1 MYIARNSDGVLILFS
16 ECPYRTFY
24 TNERNSGYWHGSG
37 WEEGLE
43 IDKYDAYFPD
53 LKWEDEPIKV
63 VPMAVTDDNELK
75 DWWMAAPS
83 AEFVRAF
90 VDPES
95 AENFAR
101 NNYKDIGLK
110 VWHCTHE

>member
-16 ECPYRTFY
+16 ECPNRTFFTDKHDSGEW
-24 TNERNSGYWHGSG
+24 TNG

-43 IDKYDAYFPD
+43 LNKYDAYFPD
-53 LKWEDEPIKV
+53 LKWEDEPIEV
-63 VPMAVTDDNELK
+63 MPMAVTKDNELK

-83 AEFVRAF
+83 AEIVRVF
-90 VDPES
+90 VDPVS

-101 NNYKDIGLK
+101 NNYRDIGLK

>member
-1 MYIARNSDGVLILFS
+1 MYIARDSNGTLRVFNEKPERAFYNGEDG
-16 ECPYRTFY
+16 R
-24 TNERNSGYWHGSG
+24 GYWYEG
-37 WEEGLE
+37 WHDSVEL
-43 IDKYDAYFPD
+43 DKENDCYPE

-63 VPMAVTDDNELK
+63 VPMAVTDENELK

-83 AEFVRAF
+83 ALLIRAF

-95 AENFAR
+95 AEDFAQNNFR
-101 NNYKDIGLK
+101 DIGLK